1 MHADSHRLPFRPCQT
16 YVEGVMD
23 YAVEQKQAGWRS
35 LLATVLWLAAA
46 AGGLSLIV
54 PLDPIL
60 FGLGLA
66 TTADGPTAAVM
77 NKYRIISVTNFG
89 MVIFGVLWLAG
100 IFWMHSWF
108 QRARTTGQLWKRFAI
123 VAGGEALV
131 WGLGYTVERLIFA

>member
-1 MHADSHRLPFRPCQT
+1 
-16 YVEGVMD
+16 MD